1 MSADIYI
8 FRRIE
13 KKYRIREE
21 QFDTLMANI
30 SQRLTPDA
38 HGKSTVCS
46 LYLDTPD
53 FLLARVSAE
62 AKENKSAY
70 KEKLRI
76 RSYGSPKLTDRV
88 FFEIKKKYKGVVYKR
103 RVAMALSEADSY
115 VATLEQ
121 PFDSQIMREIDYAM
135 RLYGAPKPAMLI
147 RYERE
152 AFFVCDDPTVRL
164 TFDRSIRY
172 SEREP
177 SLATVGNEKRILP
190 DGDVLLEI
198 KTAGAMPLWL
208 AHALGECEIF
218 PSSFSK
224 YGTAYTHLT
233 KSTYKGE

>member
-13 KKYRIREE
+13 KKYRIRED
-21 QFDTLMANI
+21 QFEALMAKI
-30 SQRLTPDA
+30 SDRLIPDA

-53 FLLARVSAE
+53 FLLARASAE
-62 AKENKSAY
+62 AKENRSAY

-88 FFEIKKKYKGVVYKR
+88 FFEIKKKYKGIVYKR
-103 RVAMALSEADSY
+103 RVAMALSEAEAY
-115 VATLEQ
+115 VKDLEP

-135 RLYGAPKPAMLI
+135 RLYGEPKPAMLI

-152 AFFVCDDPTVRL
+152 AFFVYDDPTVRL
-164 TFDRSIRY
+164 TFDRAIRY
-172 SEREP
+172 SAREP
-177 SLATVGNEKRILP
+177 SLLTMGEETRILP
-190 DGDVLLEI
+190 EGQVLLEI

-208 AHALGECEIF
+208 SHALGECRIF

-224 YGTAYTHLT
+224 YGTSYTDLI
-233 KSTYKGE
+233 KSKYKGE